1 MKALPLLVPTLAL
14 AACFGPHLNTG
25 ASPTSP
31 ATTFT
36 CMTTAMQELGFTIV
50 QSVPSTG
57 FLRAQKRDIGSPDS
71 AEYTDLAISIYTNR
85 DGKTQFL
92 VQASRTLGNPSPTAP
107 ASGLPTLDSDVK
119 AADAVTTRCGK
130 KS

>member
-1 MKALPLLVPTLAL
+1 MKALLLVVPTVAI
-14 AACFGPHLNTG
+14 AACLGPHINTG
-25 ASPTSP
+25 ASPANPT
-31 ATTFT
+31 ATFT
-36 CMTTAMQELGFTIV
+36 CMTTAMQELGFTIL
-50 QSVPSTG
+50 QSAPSTG
-57 FLRAQKRDIGSPDS
+57 FLRAQKRDVGSPDS

-107 ASGLPTLDSDVK
+107 ASGLPTLDTDVK
-119 AADAVTTRCGK
+119 AADAVTARCGK